1 MNSATRMTGA
11 ICFVLA
17 LLVAL
22 PLCAAAVESNV
33 SGELEQQLETKRGT
47 AEQIEA
53 KREEAAKV
61 KREAAEE
68 ARRESF
74 AKTRANLEEEIAK
87 LSLPQDT
94 TPMFNVRQISISGNT
109 LISTDDLLKN
119 VPAIYNTSKKPLA
132 KADSKDLY
140 DFRVLQEVILQ
151 PGEPRQISSRTI
163 QGFTQYLLSVY
174 QAKNYA
180 GVYVYVPSEA
190 AKAGAEL
197 KDGVLPIAVLEAAV
211 SEVAV
216 RFYDPNQQ
224 LTEKG
229 FLRKSAV
236 EDWSPVKA
244 GQPVNQKELDDF
256 VNLLNLNPDRYVS
269 AVVAK
274 GATSGSVAVSYDIYE
289 ANPWHWFAQIDNSG
303 TEDRQWT
310 PRIGLINTNLF
321 GIDDTFTTVYQA
333 KPDSTYNDT
342 YALYGS
348 YDFPLMGPK
357 LRLNLYGGYSEFDI
371 NPATG
376 DFNFLGRGY
385 FYGGLLRYNA
395 YQAEGWFFDI
405 LGGLSHEKSKVSPF
419 FGGLFVP
426 EVASD
431 VTMNLGTVG
440 VDIHRE
446 TDMTNTSLTFDIVH
460 DIGGGSDDDEFAL
473 ARTDAKTDFT
483 IYTFA
488 ASNSQFLDPNKVN
501 RLSGTFRWIL
511 PDERLVPA
519 KMTSF
524 GGMYSVRG
532 YHELE
537 YVADGGILASLQYE
551 FDVIKYEQTKEVSE
565 PAKEK
570 KPWLRK
576 LAPLAFMDYGRGK
589 IRNPVAGELGHE
601 EFISIGPGLL
611 VELGEHFSGAVYCGF
626 PLESTEAT
634 DTGDG
639 RVNVSLMMRW

>member
-1 MNSATRMTGA
+1 MAWMV
-11 ICFVLA
+11 CFVLA
-17 LLVAL
+17 LLILL
-22 PLCAAAVESNV
+22 PLICAKAVESNV
-33 SGELEQQLETKRGT
+33 SGELEQQLETKRGA

-53 KREEAAKV
+53 KREEAAKA
-61 KREAAEE
+61 KREAAEK
-68 ARRESF
+68 ARQENFEKSR
-74 AKTRANLEEEIAK
+74 AKLEQEIAK

-94 TPMFNVRQISISGNT
+94 TPVFNVRQISITGNT

-119 VPAIYNTSKKPLA
+119 VPPIYNASKKPLA

-174 QAKNYA
+174 QARNY
-180 GVYVYVPSEA
+180 GGIYVYVPSEA
-190 AKAGAEL
+190 AKAGVEL
-197 KDGVLPIAVLEAAV
+197 KDGVLPITVLEAAV

-224 LTEKG
+224 LEEKG
-229 FLRKSAV
+229 FLRKTAV

-244 GQPVNQKELDDF
+244 GQPANQKKLNDF

-274 GATSGSVAVSYDIYE
+274 GATPESVAVSYDIYE

-303 TEDRQWT
+303 TEDRKWT

-321 GIDDTFTTVYQA
+321 GIDDTFTAVYQA

-357 LRLNLYGGYSEFDI
+357 LRLNLYGGYSEYDI

-376 DFNFLGRGY
+376 DFNFIGRGY

-405 LGGLSHEKSKVSPF
+405 LGGLSHEKSKVTPSI
-419 FGGLFVP
+419 FGTTTQ
-426 EVASD
+426 ESD

-440 VDIHRE
+440 IDIHRE
-446 TDMTNTSLTFDIVH
+446 TDMANTSLTFDIVH
-460 DIGGGSDDDEFAL
+460 DIGGGSDEEAFND
-473 ARTDAKTDFT
+473 AREGAKPDFT
-483 IYTFA
+483 IYTIA

-551 FDVIKYEQTKEVSE
+551 FDIIKYEQSKEAGE

-589 IRNPVAGELGHE
+589 IRHPITGEIGRE
-601 EFISIGPGLL
+601 EFISIGPGVL
-611 VELGEHFSGAVYCGF
+611 VELGEHLSAAVYCGF

-634 DTGDG
+634 DSGDG
-639 RVNVSLMMRW
+639 RVNVSLMARW